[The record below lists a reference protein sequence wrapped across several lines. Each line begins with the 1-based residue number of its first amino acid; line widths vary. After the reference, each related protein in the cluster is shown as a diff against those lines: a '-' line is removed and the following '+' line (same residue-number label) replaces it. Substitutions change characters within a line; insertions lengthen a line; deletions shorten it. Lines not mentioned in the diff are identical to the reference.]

1 MANVQKIIIVG
12 EPETG
17 KTSLI
22 QCFLDYDG
30 ELNKSLIEDA
40 KPKQHNIINPN
51 SDFSLKIINIG
62 GEKAR
67 L

>member
-1 MANVQKIIIVG
+1 MVG

-17 KTSLI
+17 KSSLI

-30 ELNKSLIEDA
+30 ELNQSIIEGGEV
-40 KPKQHNIINPN
+40 KPRQHNVINPN
-51 SDFSLKIINIG
+51 SDFSLKIIKIG